1 MEHSPQAAPQHAT
14 SGETRPAEHSACG
27 DGGGND
33 GGGGGASCGG
43 EVGSGGRDTVSAGAC
58 AGGWL
63 PRGALLDA
71 LLVAFSTQP
80 TSECVAHAL
89 PFLWILYSQQRNLP
103 PGSELQPTV
112 PDTAHSP
119 QEAAQHAPSAEMS
132 PAEHSVFRSTQPTS
146 AGRTHALPFL
156 WILDAQ
162 HRNRPPGSELQPVVP
177 DMEHSPQDAAQHAP
191 SR

>member
-1 MEHSPQAAPQHAT
+1 M
-14 SGETRPAEHSACG
+14 
-27 DGGGND
+27 
-33 GGGGGASCGG
+33 
-43 EVGSGGRDTVSAGAC
+43 SAGAC
-58 AGGWL
+58 AGGGL

-89 PFLWILYSQQRNLP
+89 PFLWILDAQQRNLP

-132 PAEHSVFRSTQPTS
+132 PRRAQRLPKHTANVCRPDTRF
-146 AGRTHALPFL
+146 AFLVDLGRTAS
-156 WILDAQ
+156 Q
-162 HRNRPPGSELQPVVP
+162 S
-177 DMEHSPQDAAQHAP
+177 AA
-191 SR
+191 RE